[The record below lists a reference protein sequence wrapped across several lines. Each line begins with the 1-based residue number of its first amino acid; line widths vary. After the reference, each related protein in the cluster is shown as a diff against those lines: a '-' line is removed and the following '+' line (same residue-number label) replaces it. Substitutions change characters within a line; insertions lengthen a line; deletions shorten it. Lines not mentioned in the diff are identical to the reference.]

1 MQDKRQMSQLI
12 ETLKQQIFF
21 PAEAKRAIRR
31 DRKPVPARPDPG
43 IDAVVTAGLAWL
55 GVAQDRSASLDGGV
69 ARHYSVL
76 KGWGDSYPETT
87 GYIVPTVIHFAREF
101 GREDLHLRARRML
114 DWLVSIQMPGGGFQG
129 GMINA
134 KPKVPVTF
142 NTGQILMGL
151 AAGTSTYGE
160 RYAPAMRQAADW
172 LATTIDADG
181 CWRRHATPFA
191 QPGEK
196 AYETHVTWG
205 LLEAV
210 RVGRKPAWE
219 RAARMNIDW
228 ANGKQQA
235 NGWVADCCLN
245 RPATPLTHTLGYYL
259 RGLLEAFEFFQD
271 ERYLAATRRT
281 ADGLLAALRPDGWL
295 PGRLSSDWSAAADW
309 VCLTGSVQIAHTWL
323 RLYEITGE
331 ERYLRAG
338 QLANGFVRRTV
349 VVHGPEQS
357 LGGVQGSYPISG
369 LYGQWEYLNW
379 ACKFM
384 LDSVWL
390 EKRIEHRGR

>member
-1 MQDKRQMSQLI
+1 MSGLI
-12 ETLKQQIFF
+12 ESIKQCLFF
-21 PAEAKRAIRR
+21 PAEARRAIRR
-31 DRKPVPARPDPG
+31 DRNPVPARPDPG
-43 IDAVVTAGLAWL
+43 IDAVVTAGLAWIC
-55 GVAQDRSASLDGGV
+55 VAQDRSASRDGGV

-101 GREDLHLRARRML
+101 GREDLHARARRML

-129 GMINA
+129 GMVSA
-134 KPKVPVTF
+134 TPKVPVTF

-151 AAGTSTYGE
+151 AAGTSHYGE

-172 LATTIDADG
+172 LATTIDPDG
-181 CWRRHATPFA
+181 GWRKHATPFA

-205 LLEAV
+205 LLEAL
-210 RVGRKPAWE
+210 RVERNPAWE
-219 RAARMNIDW
+219 QAARMNIDW
-228 ANGKQQA
+228 AIGKQQA
-235 NGWVADCCLN
+235 NGWVADCCLS

-271 ERYLAATRRT
+271 ERYLSATRRT
-281 ADGLLAALRPDGWL
+281 ADGLLTALRPDGWL
-295 PGRLSSDWSAAADW
+295 PGRLNSDWRAAVDW

-323 RLYEITGE
+323 RLYQLTGE

-338 QLANGFVRRTV
+338 RITNGFVRRTV
-349 VVHGPEQS
+349 LVEGPEQCV
-357 LGGVQGSYPISG
+357 GGVQGSYPISG

-390 EKRIEHRGR
+390 EKRIGEGGR